1 MLRNKTVPSS
11 KKQLERNDPKL
22 HPERLYPL
30 GLNYSH
36 QNLYFGNELLIVMMI
51 PDLSFVY
58 VPQISPLS
66 YALQEAFHKPLS
78 TLG

>member
-1 MLRNKTVPSS
+1 MIPGYILKG
-11 KKQLERNDPKL
+11 
-22 HPERLYPL
+22 YPL

-36 QNLYFGNELLIVMMI
+36 QNIYFGSKLLIVMMI
-51 PDLSFVY
+51 PDLSFVS
-58 VPQISPLS
+58 VPQISLMS